1 MSEAL
6 ERVIAQQ
13 QKQIDDLK
21 LRDQFNVDAWHRE
34 HKRQERFMDTF
45 WLFFNSPSDK
55 QAHWAMR
62 MLLAEQGWCTRC
74 QQNPC
79 ECGDE

>member
-6 ERVIAQQ
+6 ERVIAEQ
-13 QKQIDDLK
+13 QKQIDHLR
-21 LRDQFNVDAWHRE
+21 LRDKMHNEAWLRE
-34 HKRQERFMDTF
+34 HKSRERFMDAF

-55 QAHWAMR
+55 EAHWAMR
-62 MLLAEQGWCTRC
+62 MLLAEQGWCVTC